1 MPEVKTQVREG
12 LYRDAFYCVTCP
24 KTLTALEACLAQHC
38 PVSVSLT
45 ASREQGPST
54 VWKRP
59 SAVRAEQSRAEWMPS
74 LACSRL
80 LLHRDLCI
88 GTCASRPVHRDLCTR
103 LPLPVVWSNPEKSSS
118 RGRGLIWVPLRG
130 RGHDAQRPQFQ
141 QLLTSSPVL
150 GALRVLSPLH
160 SPGSPGQGT
169 VPPTLKMGLVTCPQ

>member
-59 SAVRAEQSRAEWMPS
+59 SAVRAEQSRMDAIP
-74 LACSRL
+74 CL
-80 LLHRDLCI
+80 LQAPP
-88 GTCASRPVHRDLCTR
+88 ASGPVHRDLCTR

-141 QLLTSSPVL
+141 QLLTSQPSALGTPCAFSIAQSRKSWPGDGPTHTEDGSCHMSSVTKIISPDIL
-150 GALRVLSPLH
+150 
-160 SPGSPGQGT
+160 
-169 VPPTLKMGLVTCPQ
+169 

>member
-12 LYRDAFYCVTCP
+12 LCRDAFYCVTCP
-24 KTLTALEACLAQHC
+24 KTLTALEAFLAQHC

-59 SAVRAEQSRAEWMPS
+59 SAVRAEQSRMDAIP
-74 LACSRL
+74 RL
-80 LLHRDLCI
+80 LQAPPA
-88 GTCASRPVHRDLCTR
+88 GPAPGPVHRDVCTR

-130 RGHDAQRPQFQ
+130 HSF
-141 QLLTSSPVL
+141 SSCSHHSPVR

>member
-59 SAVRAEQSRAEWMPS
+59 SAVRAEQSRMDAIP
-74 LACSRL
+74 RL
-80 LLHRDLCI
+80 FQAPP
-88 GTCASRPVHRDLCTR
+88 ASGPVHRDLCTR